1 MLMRRLGLVL
11 ACILLVALLAEA
23 GPKRDDRRDDN
34 REKAKIVKITRRGDA
49 FCFDR
54 ALGRG
59 NVRIAGGRCYTTY
72 LVRTRTGGFL
82 VFGPQGPPMV
92 PPGQLVRLSTPA
104 GRKVRGRLFYWV
116 PIATPIT
123 VIPVDTIRY
132 VPVVLTPTANRLVFG
147 IPHRYVTGRFEG
159 RVDVPFEPR

>member
-1 MLMRRLGLVL
+1 MMMRRLALAL
-11 ACILLVALLAEA
+11 ACVLLLAPLAEA
-23 GPKRDDRRDDN
+23 GPKRDDRRDEG
-34 REKAKIVKITRRGDA
+34 RKKVKIVKVTRRGDA

-54 ALGRG
+54 ALVRG
-59 NVRIAGGRCYTTY
+59 DVRIASGRCYTTY
-72 LVRTRTGGFL
+72 LIRTRTGGFL

-92 PPGQLVRLSTPA
+92 PPGQLVRLNTPA

-132 VPVVLTPTANRLVFG
+132 VPVIVTPTVDRLVFG
-147 IPHRYVTGRFEG
+147 IPHTYVTGRLGG